1 MMERIPFLRPS
12 LVGVDS
18 YLPLLREVDSAHLYS
33 NFGPLNGRFE
43 LRVLDEYFGNE
54 GAVATVGNATLGLM
68 LAIKALARPG
78 ARYALM
84 PSFTFAA
91 TPLAAIW
98 CGLEPWF
105 VDIEPRSWCMDEAKL
120 DVALKQLGDDVAV
133 VMPYPAF
140 ATHAPLAHYAAL
152 HRGGIPVVVDA
163 APGFGT
169 MLGGVQHGAGFPGA
183 VVYSFHATKAFGV
196 GEGGMVYS
204 ADASLVQRIRRLS
217 NFGFSAERVPEGD
230 GLNAK
235 ISEYTAAIALATLDA
250 FPGKLAARREVLAH
264 YRRAI
269 AASSLPARGWQLQQT
284 QGAVAAQIFS
294 LLVPPGA
301 DADAVVARL
310 DAAGIELRR
319 YFRPACH
326 QQAHFSCCGH
336 GDLPVTEAISRR
348 IVNLPF
354 WEGMGEARV
363 NRVISELEKNPV

>member
-1 MMERIPFLRPS
+1 MSRIPFLRPS
-12 LVGVDS
+12 LVPADR
-18 YLPLLREVDSAHLYS
+18 YLPLLREIDESHLYS
-33 NFGPLNGRFE
+33 NFGPLTGRFE
-43 LRVLDEYFGNE
+43 ARVLREYFGDA
-54 GAVATVGNATLGLM
+54 GALTAVGNATLGLM

-91 TPLAAIW
+91 TPLSAIW
-98 CGLEPWF
+98 CGLSPWF
-105 VDIEPRSWCMDEAKL
+105 VDIDPCSWCMDEAKL
-120 DVALKQLGDDVAV
+120 DVAVRQLGDDIAV

-140 ATHAPLAHYAAL
+140 ATHASLAHYAAL
-152 HRGGIPVVVDA
+152 HRSGVPVVVDA

-169 MLGGVQHGAGFPGA
+169 TLDGVQHGAGFPGA

-204 ADASLVQRIRRLS
+204 ADASLVQKIRRLS
-217 NFGFSAERVPEGD
+217 NFGFNADRVPEGD
-230 GLNAK
+230 GINAK

-250 FPGKLAARREVLAH
+250 FPDKLAARREVLTH

-269 AASSLPARGWQLQQT
+269 AASSLLARGWQLQDT
-284 QGAVAAQIFS
+284 QGDVATQIFS
-294 LLVPPGA
+294 LLVPPGT
-301 DADAVVARL
+301 DADAVIARL

-326 QQAHFSCCGH
+326 QQAHFSRCGH
-336 GDLPVTEAISRR
+336 DDLPVTEEISRR

-354 WEGMGEARV
+354 WEGMGEELVA
-363 NRVISELEKNPV
+363 RVISELEKVSA

>member
-1 MMERIPFLRPS
+1 MSRIPFLRPS
-12 LVGVDS
+12 LVPAGQFF
-18 YLPLLREVDSAHLYS
+18 PLLQAIDETHLYS
-33 NFGPLNGRFE
+33 NFGPLNARFE
-43 LRVLDEYFGNE
+43 QRILAEHFGNS
-54 GAVATVGNATLGLM
+54 GGVVTVGNATLGLM
-68 LAIKALARPG
+68 LAIKSLARPG

-105 VDIEPRSWCMDEAKL
+105 VDIDPSSWCMDETKL
-120 DVALKQLGDDVAV
+120 GAALKQLGDQVAV
-133 VMPYPAF
+133 VMPYPTF
-140 ATHAPLAHYAAL
+140 ATHASLALYAAL
-152 HRGGIPVVVDA
+152 HRGGVPVVVDA

-169 MLGGVQHGAGFPGA
+169 TLDGVQHGAGFPGA

-269 AASSLPARGWQLQQT
+269 AASSLPASGWQLQQT
-284 QGAVAAQIFS
+284 QGDVATQIFS
-294 LLVPPGA
+294 LLVPPA
-301 DADAVVARL
+301 TDADAVIARL
-310 DAAGIELRR
+310 DAVGIELRR

-326 QQAHFSCCGH
+326 QQAHFSRCGH
-336 GDLPVTEAISRR
+336 DDLRVTEEISRR

-354 WEGMGEARV
+354 WEGMSEELV
-363 NRVISELEKNPV
+363 NRVISELERHSA

>member
-1 MMERIPFLRPS
+1 MSRIPFLRPS
-12 LVGVDS
+12 LVPADQ
-18 YLPLLREVDSAHLYS
+18 YLPLLREIDETHLYS

-43 LRVLDEYFGNE
+43 ERVRREHFRGD
-54 GAVATVGNATLGLM
+54 GAVATIGNATLGLM

-91 TPLAAIW
+91 TPLSAVW
-98 CGLEPWF
+98 GGLEPWF
-105 VDIEPRSWCMDEAKL
+105 VDIDPRSWCMDESKL
-120 DVALKQLGDDVAV
+120 DVALRQLGDEVAV

-140 ATHAPLAHYAAL
+140 ATHTPLAHYAAL
-152 HRGGIPVVVDA
+152 HRGGVPVVVDA

-169 MLGGVQHGAGFPGA
+169 TLDGVQHGAGFPGA

-204 ADASLVQRIRRLS
+204 ADASLVQRIRQLS
-217 NFGFSAERVPEGD
+217 NFGFSADRVPEGD

-269 AASSLPARGWQLQQT
+269 AASALPARGWQLQQT
-284 QGAVAAQIFS
+284 EGDVATQIFS
-294 LLVPPGA
+294 LLVPA
-301 DADAVVARL
+301 AMDADSVIARL
-310 DAAGIELRR
+310 DTAGIELRR

-326 QQAHFSCCGH
+326 QHAHFSRCGH
-336 GDLPVTEAISRR
+336 DDLRVTEGVSRR

-354 WEGMGEARV
+354 WEGMGEELV
-363 NRVISELEKNPV
+363 VRVISELEKVSA

>member
-1 MMERIPFLRPS
+1 MNRIPFLRPS
-12 LVGVDS
+12 LVRAHS
-18 YLPLLREVDSAHLYS
+18 YLSLLLQIDESRFYS
-33 NFGPLNGRFE
+33 NFSPLNNRFE
-43 LRVLDEYFGNE
+43 ERVLLEHFG
-54 GAVATVGNATLGLM
+54 GRGSVTTVGNATLGLM

-105 VDIEPRSWCMDEAKL
+105 VDIDPRSWCMDEAKL
-120 DVALKQLGDDVAV
+120 DAALRQLGDQVAV
-133 VMPYPAF
+133 VIPYPAF
-140 ATHAPLAHYAAL
+140 ATHASLAHYADL
-152 HRGGIPVVVDA
+152 HRDGVPVVVDA

-169 MLGGVQHGAGFPGA
+169 TLDGVQHGAGFPGA

-204 ADASLVQRIRRLS
+204 ADTELVQRIRRLS

-235 ISEYTAAIALATLDA
+235 ISEYTAAIALTTLDA
-250 FPGKLAARREVLAH
+250 FPDKLAARRQVLGY
-264 YRRAI
+264 YRKALANSR
-269 AASSLPARGWQLQQT
+269 LPARGWQVQET
-284 QGAVAAQIFS
+284 QGDVATQIFS
-294 LLVPPGA
+294 LLVPPGIN
-301 DADAVVARL
+301 ADAVIARL
-310 DAAGIELRR
+310 DADGIELRR

-326 QQAHFSCCGH
+326 QQAHFSRCGH
-336 GDLPVTEAISRR
+336 GDLPVTEEISRR

-354 WEGMGEARV
+354 WEGMSEELV
-363 NRVISELEKNPV
+363 NRVISELERHSA